1 MLSEHF
7 RKVYLCLVNTS
18 KEILNSIQRDFF
30 GICIAIV
37 GAVTVVLSSNA
48 SDARLDS
55 RQLLEAI
62 KQTPFLIYVGTYTV
76 GAVFLAGLSHGRM
89 GRVYVFIDVGL
100 CALFGGFTVL
110 STKAL
115 STLISLNWYGIF
127 AKWITYPLIFVS
139 LCSSPSSILAQYS
152 EIQILLGTGIGQIRY
167 LNRALMRFDSK
178 VCSLGCF
185 STCAPIYGTD
195 CDPYP
200 IRVLHSVGNHRQ
212 CHPIW

>member
-1 MLSEHF
+1 MS
-7 RKVYLCLVNTS
+7 R
-18 KEILNSIQRDFF
+18 EILNSIQRDFF

-48 SDARLDS
+48 SDTRLDS

-62 KQTPFLIYVGTYTV
+62 KQTPFLIYVGTYIV
-76 GAVFLAGLSHGRM
+76 GAVILAGLSHGKM

-115 STLISLNWYGIF
+115 STLISLSWYGIF
-127 AKWITYPLIFVS
+127 AQWITYPLIFVS
-139 LCSSPSSILAQYS
+139 SCSSPSSILAQGS
-152 EIQILLGTGIGQIRY
+152 DIQILLGTGIGQIRY
-167 LNRALMRFDSK
+167 LNRALMRFDGK

-185 STCAPIYGTD
+185 ATCVQIYSID

-200 IRVLHSVGNHRQ
+200 IRALHSVGNHR
-212 CHPIW
+212 